1 MRSPPRAPPVFL
13 PERRSAA
20 SSESPSCLPARDSPP
35 RGVGRGDQPGSS
47 LFSLPISLVT
57 RSLAAGRKR
66 FYNCRDA
73 GFELFAR
80 WLFLALNHREGGK
93 GRLIGRGLDEKCYT
107 PGVEVLAAGDSSR
120 LTPEGC
126 RVLVLGKIKSRGSWA
141 RHSILR
147 SGHVGSAMAEAKPTG
162 EAYLP

>member
-1 MRSPPRAPPVFL
+1 MGRSPLPTAQAPSSKSLQPFLRLLPPASLKQPQDPLGLPRCGVAARFDANHCAPLPEPPPVFL
-13 PERRSAA
+13 PEQRRAA

-35 RGVGRGDQPGSS
+35 RGAGRGDQPGSS

-80 WLFLALNHREGGK
+80 WLFLALNHKRRGEGEV
-93 GRLIGRGLDEKCYT
+93 DWQ
-107 PGVEVLAAGDSSR
+107 GVG
-120 LTPEGC
+120 
-126 RVLVLGKIKSRGSWA
+126 
-141 RHSILR
+141 
-147 SGHVGSAMAEAKPTG
+147 
-162 EAYLP
+162 